1 MLPRLSADR
10 LIWERAA
17 IQSRVSPRVLELA
30 ADVAREQEARHTER
44 ILRQLSQAVAEPE
57 FRYAA
62 TQLTDFARRARAGH
76 YPRVAAAIDAVVS
89 AAEDLTPDQLVLRNR
104 MPIADDQVGVAS

>member
-30 ADVAREQEARHTER
+30 AEVAREQEARRPER

-57 FRYAA
+57 FRDAA
-62 TQLTDFARRARAGH
+62 THLADFARRARGAH
-76 YPRVAAAIDAVVS
+76 YPRVAAAVDAIVS

-104 MPIADDQVGVAS
+104 VPLANDQVEVAS